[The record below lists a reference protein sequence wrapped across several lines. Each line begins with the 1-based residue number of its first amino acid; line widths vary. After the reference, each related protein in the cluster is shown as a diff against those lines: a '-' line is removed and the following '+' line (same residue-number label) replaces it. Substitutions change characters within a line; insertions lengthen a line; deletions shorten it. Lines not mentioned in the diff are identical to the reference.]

1 MVPRAEAGAYL
12 GLAKTRW
19 RCPRASGFAFE
30 CQDHSALEVAERVW
44 RCWVIDWMSKATP
57 AIRKAADPRRHLD
70 QDRARRHA
78 EVLHPNDRDGI

>member
-1 MVPRAEAGAYL
+1 L
-12 GLAKTRW
+12 KSL
-19 RCPRASGFAFE
+19 SGF
-30 CQDHSALEVAERVW
+30 W